1 LYPVVENIV
10 LIVITWD
17 FLGSIKRERYEKIFF
32 LKLLLGFIIK
42 VVIYQEGRVGIHHQS
57 SYLSRGKGWD
67 SSSK

>member
-1 LYPVVENIV
+1 MMNPNPSL
-10 LIVITWD
+10 LINNYFD
-17 FLGSIKRERYEKIFF
+17 DESQPFP
-32 LKLLLGFIIK
+32 IK